1 MGETKINGHA
11 ARFFL
16 RQPIRIDTGK
26 RLNQRTLAVIY
37 VAGGGENDVPLHY
50 FLYTNKRLDSA
61 AAAARDVTVI
71 AIYFH
76 FEMKDCLMAFMSGF
90 S

>member
-1 MGETKINGHA
+1 MSETKINSHA

-16 RQPIRIDTGK
+16 RQPIRIDAGK

-37 VAGGGENDVPLHY
+37 VAGGGENGVPLHH
-50 FLYTNKRLDSA
+50 FSYTNKGLNSA